1 MIFPYNYTQLLA
13 FHLVGHGLVVE
24 SRFGRINV
32 TDSRAIGNAGN
43 GIKAK
48 LLDEKYLLIDERKS
62 FCQRV
67 IIDGRQQFPQVISG
81 IPYKQLTTHCDK
93 VCQA

>member
-1 MIFPYNYTQLLA
+1 MILPSNYIQFFAL
-13 FHLVGHGLVVE
+13 HLIGHGLVVE
-24 SRFGRINV
+24 SRFGRISI
-32 TDSRAIGNAGN
+32 TDSRAIANAGN

-67 IIDGRQQFPQVISG
+67 IIDGRQQFPQVITG
-81 IPYKQLTTHCDK
+81 IPYKRLTTHCDK
-93 VCQA
+93 VS